1 MARTRRSA
9 GKKEAK
15 APTGGKPWTTERQR
29 AWLTALLPQHKEAQR
44 SKTRGAVATFR
55 RKVMDD
61 FVQEFWKDKVMS
73 AEERKNALEVLK
85 TRLRDWFYNHNRDT
99 ESTKGAKVLD
109 LRVRKKK
116 RLAGWHAYTHL
127 YYDDVLKPVIQEHWR
142 KSPEYNP
149 EMPDMPLEFRNE
161 VIQRLYALESD
172 EVKER
177 IAQYIDDEFKRL
189 DCDDDNFAEVDEDAE
204 VEPEEAARRQANRNL
219 QTQIDALPKT
229 MQKMCEQVRKEL
241 GFVGVV
247 CFVGP
252 APKEGGGFAVVF
264 GTDGRTQSGRSIF
277 QLHPTL
283 ESQLQRIVVDFAEKA
298 IPIEKRLACALPGT
312 EQKRVEI
319 TVSDSPSH
327 PSSSNTGSSKSTPV
341 KSLDVST
348 HQSAVQRL
356 LAKVM
361 YRFDKQGAG
370 VHSVDGEDVD
380 MAGPTEGREGRR
392 DDELTDDGENA
403 PGSDKGG
410 DGNPSSAAG
419 DEGGTS
425 ETANDDGDKDDASS
439 AADEEGGTNGVAD
452 DEGGTS
458 GVVNDEGGTSGVVND
473 DGDKG
478 GDGNPGSA
486 ADEEGGMNGVA
497 NDEGGT
503 SGTAND
509 EDQAAENGSTED
521 DDVSRNDNQD
531 PEFLAAEAKVNKDLD
546 DLIALQ
552 AMPKWLRDAV
562 NMLRGFKGSI
572 EYLEAVAWFINF
584 ERHVEHNPGKPLQ
597 ADGRPAVLDNWI
609 HNGRRPKAHR
619 KLTKEQLKTM
629 CDELFKWWFSIQPP
643 ERIPPDFNM
652 SSRDCASLIIIDT
665 NTHEDWPKLYR
676 GGVNGIYG
684 VLVCLGWWLEAAGPS
699 SAEFTM
705 LVEDVSWVLSNL
717 VAVPAPA
724 PEAKKPSS
732 RRR

>member
-15 APTGGKPWTTERQR
+15 APTGGKPWTTERQC

-85 TRLRDWFYNHNRDT
+85 TRLHDWFYNHNRDT

-149 EMPDMPLEFRNE
+149 EMPDMPLEFCNE

-298 IPIEKRLACALPGT
+298 IPIKKRLACTLPGT

-327 PSSSNTGSSKSTPV
+327 PSSSNTGSSKSMPV

-425 ETANDDGDKDDASS
+425 ETANNDGDKDDTSS
-439 AADEEGGTNGVAD
+439 AADEEGGTNGVA
-452 DEGGTS
+452 
-458 GVVNDEGGTSGVVND
+458 ND
-473 DGDKG
+473 K
-478 GDGNPGSA
+478 
-486 ADEEGGMNGVA
+486 
-497 NDEGGT
+497 GGT
-503 SGTAND
+503 SGTASD

-521 DDVSRNDNQD
+521 DNVSRNDNQD

-546 DLIALQ
+546 NLIALQ

-562 NMLRGFKGSI
+562 NTLRGFKGSI

-629 CDELFKWWFSIQPP
+629 RDELFKWWFSIQPP

-717 VAVPAPA
+717 VAVPVPA
-724 PEAKKPSS
+724 PEAKKLSS
-732 RRR
+732 CRR